1 MVLSSDHT
9 RGKSQK
15 PIGTSQLRPR
25 GPDKYRCRK
34 TSGTPGIAW
43 FLYAFRADGENFSFS
58 SFSQLFVDIGRDL
71 SARMMDFASFEMV
84 CDGLLAMVRRDFAP
98 LDGAN
103 VAETFVTTREL
114 HVLACPN
121 FSSTSDADS
130 G

>member
-1 MVLSSDHT
+1 MGRISTDVGRRQEPPVSLG
-9 RGKSQK
+9 R
-15 PIGTSQLRPR
+15 
-25 GPDKYRCRK
+25 
-34 TSGTPGIAW
+34 
-43 FLYAFRADGENFSFS
+43 YAFRADGASFSFS
-58 SFSQLFVDIGRDL
+58 IFSQLFVEFGRDL
-71 SARMMDFASFEMV
+71 SARLMDFASFEAV

>member
-1 MVLSSDHT
+1 MSEDVRNPGYRLVSLCFS
-9 RGKSQK
+9 RRRER
-15 PIGTSQLRPR
+15 TSRAPAF
-25 GPDKYRCRK
+25 PD
-34 TSGTPGIAW
+34 
-43 FLYAFRADGENFSFS
+43 FS
-58 SFSQLFVDIGRDL
+58 STFGRDL
-71 SARMMDFASFEMV
+71 SARMMDFASFEVV